1 MSVCAQSFS
10 HVWLFA
16 SPRTV
21 PHQAPLPMD
30 FPGKNIGVVAISYFR
45 GSSDAGIEPASPT
58 LTGGFFATAPTG
70 KASLM
75 NKHPRRACCQSGTN
89 TKKRLKMASTLK
101 SNSTDWWSRFLE
113 TLQKASLIN
122 LWLHFLLSGFLCFHS
137 FFTSSATYFLIRTVP
152 DTVIWL

>member
-1 MSVCAQSFS
+1 MIVCAQSFS

-16 SPRTV
+16 SPWTV

-30 FPGKNIGVVAISYFR
+30 FPGKNIGVVAISYLK
-45 GSSDAGIEPASPT
+45 PASPT
-58 LTGGFFATAPTG
+58 LTGRFFTTAPTG
-70 KASLM
+70 KPSLM
-75 NKHPRRACCQSGTN
+75 NKHPQRTCCQSGTN
-89 TKKRLKMASTLK
+89 TKKRIKMASTLK

-137 FFTSSATYFLIRTVP
+137 FFTSTATYFLIRTVP
-152 DTVIWL
+152 DTVILL